1 MGRRIFFFDIDGTIC
16 KHNQVSPRVR
26 KAINDIQ
33 AKGDLCFVATGRPLT
48 FLQEQVKEIGFDGY
62 LLFNGAYVVS
72 KDEVI
77 FEVKMKTEEVKE
89 LITYLREHNCE
100 YILQNAY
107 KNQIHPEFTRLF
119 DFFKDLVKV
128 DVTGFIREFNEE
140 EVINDILKVEIWP
153 DNREICPQLIEKFPN
168 FTWHQYESSNMEVC
182 IKGISKAWGIKKVI
196 EHFGIDQK
204 DTYCFGDGP
213 NDIDMFKSIE
223 NSYVMDNADNDVK
236 PYAKHV
242 CPSIYEDGVAVILES
257 LL

>member
-16 KHNQVSPRVR
+16 KHNQVSPRV
-26 KAINDIQ
+26 KSAINAIQ

-48 FLQEQVKEIGFDGY
+48 FLQEQVKDIGFDGY
-62 LLFNGAYVVS
+62 LLFNGAYVIS

-77 FEVKMKTEEVKE
+77 FEVKMKTEEVRE

-107 KNQIHPEFTRLF
+107 KNQIHHEFTRLF

-128 DVTGFIREFNEE
+128 DVSGFIRDFNEE
-140 EVINDILKVEIWP
+140 DVIDDILKVEIWP
-153 DNREICPQLIEKFPN
+153 DNAEICPVLIERFPN
-168 FTWHQYESSNMEVC
+168 FTWHRYESNNMEVC
-182 IKGISKAWGIKKVI
+182 IKGISKAWGIQKVI

-213 NDIDMFKSIE
+213 NDIDMFKTIE
-223 NSYVMDNADNDVK
+223 NSYVMDNADEDVK

-242 CPSIYEDGVAVILES
+242 CPSIYEDGVAVVLES